1 MEGYDVD
8 VKNTI
13 FIGQTMA
20 FATENMNKGLV
31 QRDIGNMNASLL
43 LLIGIGLVLCISP
56 LHNSTSNELQYF
68 NRLVL
73 DETSRRPICTCPF
86 FSAEYADGKCYQ
98 EFTQGPCPFGQLMI
112 LDRTTGRGKCGC
124 DQSNVSTFI

>member
-43 LLIGIGLVLCISP
+43 LLIGIGFVLSHHCIT
-56 LHNSTSNELQYF
+56 LHRMNYNIS
-68 NRLVL
+68 
-73 DETSRRPICTCPF
+73 I
-86 FSAEYADGKCYQ
+86 G
-98 EFTQGPCPFGQLMI
+98 
-112 LDRTTGRGKCGC
+112 
-124 DQSNVSTFI
+124 

>member
-31 QRDIGNMNASLL
+31 QRDIGNINASLL
-43 LLIGIGLVLCISP
+43 LLSGIGISASDHCMTLYEININIS
-56 LHNSTSNELQYF
+56 
-68 NRLVL
+68 
-73 DETSRRPICTCPF
+73 I
-86 FSAEYADGKCYQ
+86 G
-98 EFTQGPCPFGQLMI
+98 
-112 LDRTTGRGKCGC
+112 
-124 DQSNVSTFI
+124 

>member
-31 QRDIGNMNASLL
+31 QRDIGNINASLL
-43 LLIGIGLVLCISP
+43 LLSGIGFSHHCMTLYEININIS
-56 LHNSTSNELQYF
+56 
-68 NRLVL
+68 
-73 DETSRRPICTCPF
+73 I
-86 FSAEYADGKCYQ
+86 G
-98 EFTQGPCPFGQLMI
+98 
-112 LDRTTGRGKCGC
+112 
-124 DQSNVSTFI
+124 

>member
-20 FATENMNKGLV
+20 FATENMSKGLV

-43 LLIGIGLVLCISP
+43 LLIGIGFVFISP
-56 LHNSTSNELQYF
+56 LYNS
-68 NRLVL
+68 
-73 DETSRRPICTCPF
+73 I
-86 FSAEYADGKCYQ
+86 
-98 EFTQGPCPFGQLMI
+98 
-112 LDRTTGRGKCGC
+112 
-124 DQSNVSTFI
+124 

>member
-31 QRDIGNMNASLL
+31 QRGIGNMNASQL
-43 LLIGIGLVLCISP
+43 LLIDIGLYLTIV
-56 LHNSTSNELQYF
+56 
-68 NRLVL
+68 
-73 DETSRRPICTCPF
+73 
-86 FSAEYADGKCYQ
+86 
-98 EFTQGPCPFGQLMI
+98 
-112 LDRTTGRGKCGC
+112 
-124 DQSNVSTFI
+124 

>member
-31 QRDIGNMNASLL
+31 QRDIGNINASLL
-43 LLIGIGLVLCISP
+43 LLSGIGFVLHHCMTLYEININIS
-56 LHNSTSNELQYF
+56 
-68 NRLVL
+68 
-73 DETSRRPICTCPF
+73 I
-86 FSAEYADGKCYQ
+86 G
-98 EFTQGPCPFGQLMI
+98 
-112 LDRTTGRGKCGC
+112 
-124 DQSNVSTFI
+124 

>member
-43 LLIGIGLVLCISP
+43 LLIGIGFVLSHHCITLYKININIS
-56 LHNSTSNELQYF
+56 
-68 NRLVL
+68 
-73 DETSRRPICTCPF
+73 I
-86 FSAEYADGKCYQ
+86 G
-98 EFTQGPCPFGQLMI
+98 
-112 LDRTTGRGKCGC
+112 
-124 DQSNVSTFI
+124 

>member
-43 LLIGIGLVLCISP
+43 LLIGIGFVLSHHCITLYKININISIGQYWMKQADDLFVPVPFSQQNMQMVNATKSLHKAHVLLV
-56 LHNSTSNELQYF
+56 N
-68 NRLVL
+68 
-73 DETSRRPICTCPF
+73 
-86 FSAEYADGKCYQ
+86 
-98 EFTQGPCPFGQLMI
+98 
-112 LDRTTGRGKCGC
+112 
-124 DQSNVSTFI
+124 

>member
-20 FATENMNKGLV
+20 FATENMNKVLV

-43 LLIGIGLVLCISP
+43 LLSGIGFVLSDHCMTLYEININIS
-56 LHNSTSNELQYF
+56 
-68 NRLVL
+68 
-73 DETSRRPICTCPF
+73 I
-86 FSAEYADGKCYQ
+86 G
-98 EFTQGPCPFGQLMI
+98 
-112 LDRTTGRGKCGC
+112 
-124 DQSNVSTFI
+124 

>member
-20 FATENMNKGLV
+20 FAIENMNKGLV

-43 LLIGIGLVLCISP
+43 LLIGIGFVLHLTI
-56 LHNSTSNELQYF
+56 
-68 NRLVL
+68 V
-73 DETSRRPICTCPF
+73 
-86 FSAEYADGKCYQ
+86 
-98 EFTQGPCPFGQLMI
+98 
-112 LDRTTGRGKCGC
+112 
-124 DQSNVSTFI
+124 

>member
-31 QRDIGNMNASLL
+31 QRDIGNINASLL
-43 LLIGIGLVLCISP
+43 LLSGIGFVFMTLYEININIS
-56 LHNSTSNELQYF
+56 
-68 NRLVL
+68 
-73 DETSRRPICTCPF
+73 I
-86 FSAEYADGKCYQ
+86 G
-98 EFTQGPCPFGQLMI
+98 
-112 LDRTTGRGKCGC
+112 
-124 DQSNVSTFI
+124 